1 MHVRRFATHVEVLA
15 PAKINLFL
23 EVLARRSDGFHEIET
38 VLAPI
43 TGYDTLTFV
52 PQGGSQID
60 LSCRWALGLS
70 ARLDRQPAARELL
83 SDDLPCG
90 PENLAWRACALLRER
105 SGVEQGAKMQLIKR
119 IPAAAGLGGASA
131 DAAATLIAG
140 SIAWGLNWPISRLL
154 EVAAELGSDIPFFLT
169 RRAAVCRGR
178 GERVEPIRSFRLP
191 VVVVRPPVGLSTSHV
206 YQQCRPK
213 QNHFGAAALIA
224 ALRCGPSASV
234 ARHLVNDLQAAA
246 KTLTPWIDKL
256 KHQFQKQD
264 VLGHQM
270 SGSGSS
276 YFGLCRSRRHAR
288 RVAARLRA
296 RSAGTVMTA
305 ATIAN

>member
-1 MHVRRFATHVEVLA
+1 
-15 PAKINLFL
+15 
-23 EVLARRSDGFHEIET
+23 
-38 VLAPI
+38 
-43 TGYDTLTFV
+43 
-52 PQGGSQID
+52 
-60 LSCRWALGLS
+60 
-70 ARLDRQPAARELL
+70 
-83 SDDLPCG
+83 
-90 PENLAWRACALLRER
+90 
-105 SGVEQGAKMQLIKR
+105 MQLIKR

-131 DAAATLIAG
+131 DAAAALVAG
-140 SIAWGLNWPISRLL
+140 NIAWQLNWPISRLMEL
-154 EVAAELGSDIPFFLT
+154 AAELGSDVPFFLT

-178 GERVEPIRSFRLP
+178 GERVEPVSSFRLP
-191 VVVVRPPVGLSTSHV
+191 VVVVRPPIGLSTSHV

-213 QNHFGAAALIA
+213 KNHSGATALIA
-224 ALRCGPSASV
+224 ALRRGPSSV

-246 KTLTPWIDKL
+246 KTLTPWIDNL
-256 KHQFQKQD
+256 KSQFQKQD

-296 RSAGTVMTA
+296 SSAGTVMTA